1 MFIFIFVHS
10 KRKIIYN
17 FFFPSEYS
25 LPALQLVLEKE
36 LPLSTVEGP
45 VKEKVCIFS
54 WRFKNGETGKNDP
67 TDN

>member
-1 MFIFIFVHS
+1 M
-10 KRKIIYN
+10 
-17 FFFPSEYS
+17 
-25 LPALQLVLEKE
+25 LEKE